1 MIGLD
6 ASDMSVTSQTRKGE
20 REGEGGEEDEER
32 RRDAVGTVLDTWCLM
47 HV

>member
-20 REGEGGEEDEER
+20 REGEGGEDDEER
-32 RRDAVGTVLDTWCLM
+32 EGETQWELS
-47 HV
+47 